1 MEQQD
6 LRNQKGEIEF
16 RRLLVR
22 QQVEGDAI
30 FDDELSKDALVGVL
44 EDRIRDT
51 AARMRELQSRG
62 IALAPY
68 LEIGAERGQR
78 SLVMENDLGAHGAAA
93 DLSFDMLSSAAH
105 WAKVFERPRL
115 PLRLCCD
122 IYNLP
127 LRTDSLPFVF
137 CYETLHHFPDPAPIL
152 DEVRRVMAPGATF
165 YIDEEQVRRTL
176 RQTLVRAPKTPDPK
190 ANVVQR
196 GFHRVMRFFSEP
208 AYNELEYGIIEN
220 HSISIAEWRRQ
231 FSIFDE
237 VDMTLESAVSRSRA
251 ALRGGA
257 NPVNWTINYLLGGK
271 VGGLCRK
278 TKGAG
283 RAAATIE
290 DALACPECR
299 TRGADAPLRAT
310 EDAFVCT
317 ACGASYPVRDGVAF
331 LLVAQKRAELYPE
344 LATAS

>member
-1 MEQQD
+1 VEQQD

-22 QQVEGDAI
+22 QQVAGDQI
-30 FDDELSKDALVGVL
+30 FDDELGKDEMIRVL
-44 EDRIRDT
+44 EQRIRDT
-51 AARMRELQSRG
+51 AGRMRELKSRG
-62 IALAPY
+62 VTLAPY

-93 DLSFDMLSSAAH
+93 DISFDMLSSATH
-105 WAKVFERPRL
+105 WARVFERPRM

-137 CYETLHHFPDPAPIL
+137 CYETLHHFPDPGPIL
-152 DEVRRVMAPGATF
+152 AEVRRVMAPGGVF
-165 YIDEEQVRRTL
+165 YVDEEPVRRTL
-176 RQTLVRAPKTPDPK
+176 RQHWVRAPKTPGPN

-196 GFHRVMRFFSEP
+196 GFHRVIRFFSEP
-208 AYNELEYGIIEN
+208 AYNEIEYGIIEN

-231 FSIFDE
+231 FSIFEE
-237 VDMTLESAVSRSRA
+237 VDMMLSTLGDRA
-251 ALRGGA
+251 RASLRGA
-257 NPVNWTINYLLGGK
+257 TNPLGWTLNYLVGGK
-271 VGGLCRK
+271 VGGICRK
-278 TKGAG
+278 TTGAG

-290 DALACPECR
+290 EALACPQCR
-299 TRGADAPLRAT
+299 TRGAEPPLRPSG
-310 EDAFVCT
+310 DAYVCG
-317 ACGASYPVRDGVAF
+317 ACGASYPVRDGVVF
-331 LLVAQKRAELYPE
+331 LLVAEKRAELYPE